1 MNISNGLMPVPSLA
15 GQDERPLVEN
25 LHICIY
31 PIWILPVAGLG
42 HSVYPVTAPGSW
54 VSPISGTWDPQPCS
68 ISSDAVT
75 HRHVQTSA
83 LRTHMHTSL
92 SLSLIPPLNIPKLI
106 LCVLQIPFLVSSPHP
121 WAVTSWPVRLSGEML
136 LLTCPVG
143 VSPGPSGWWLCWNSP
158 GRSWIRLLCS
168 L

>member
-42 HSVYPVTAPGSW
+42 HSVHPVTAPGSW

-106 LCVLQIPFLVSSPHP
+106 LYILQIPFLVSFNISTPLSSDLVACEPIWRDAAIDLSSGCLTWTLRLTALLEQP
-121 WAVTSWPVRLSGEML
+121 WEELE
-136 LLTCPVG
+136 
-143 VSPGPSGWWLCWNSP
+143 
-158 GRSWIRLLCS
+158 
-168 L
+168 